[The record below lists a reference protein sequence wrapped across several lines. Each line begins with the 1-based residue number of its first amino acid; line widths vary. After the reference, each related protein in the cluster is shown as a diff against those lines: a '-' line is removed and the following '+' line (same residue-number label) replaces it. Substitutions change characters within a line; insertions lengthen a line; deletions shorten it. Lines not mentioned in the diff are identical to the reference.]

1 MVIDII
7 KQELNY
13 HEPNPLRCGAYYI
26 SKSGYRNHQS
36 EENVGSCWYEK
47 SSCLRCEAY
56 HGHKAEHKI
65 ERTLEKCLILWY
77 NGRWNIAYDFY
88 NNESELNL

>member
-1 MVIDII
+1 MNRI
-7 KQELNY
+7 
-13 HEPNPLRCGAYYI
+13 RCVVERI
-26 SKSGYRNHQS
+26 TFQSPDTGYRNHQS
-36 EENVGSCWYEK
+36 EENAGSCWYEK

-56 HGHKAEHKI
+56 HGHKTKHKI

-77 NGRWNIAYDFY
+77 NGRWNIAYDFH